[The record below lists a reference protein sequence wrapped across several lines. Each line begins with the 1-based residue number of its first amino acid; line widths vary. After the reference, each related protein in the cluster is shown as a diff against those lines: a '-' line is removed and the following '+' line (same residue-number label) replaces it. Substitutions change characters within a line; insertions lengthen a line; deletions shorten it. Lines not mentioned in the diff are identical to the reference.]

1 MNATAAI
8 KIIPNS
14 YDISSR
20 LLGDVTS
27 AIAEDESKI
36 LPGDIILSRART
48 LTMHSIITLG
58 QIYEYKWDKHNA
70 FQFWSHPAMIVA
82 VKGQKIES
90 RDKSQTAIVK
100 ETALVQAT
108 VNPNGVHYALLKD
121 FRREYSSRMW
131 IFHPEKFT
139 NESNRANALAMAQ
152 ADAGETFYDWLK
164 ERDLLENESPP
175 TEKGKAPKSKSVKRA
190 TYGLLSLASILVSQ
204 LFPGWNFRFFNKGQ
218 VTCSGFVADLM
229 EVGGYSF
236 DSEIHA
242 FPADVAQPLYAELN
256 VTKEEDVD
264 AWVKGAARLR
274 KQISIDKKLTLK
286 NAKKINLTSKAKW
299 MLAFGVLIAICVI
312 VFICSLI
319 PYWPL
324 RLLAGAIIVYLSII
338 AAPVIVYAAFAY
350 YHLSFK
356 GIPKLIA
363 MLRPLYWR
371 KDEDLN

>member
-1 MNATAAI
+1 M
-8 KIIPNS
+8 
-14 YDISSR
+14 
-20 LLGDVTS
+20 
-27 AIAEDESKI
+27 
-36 LPGDIILSRART
+36 
-48 LTMHSIITLG
+48 
-58 QIYEYKWDKHNA
+58 
-70 FQFWSHPAMIVA
+70 
-82 VKGQKIES
+82 
-90 RDKSQTAIVK
+90 
-100 ETALVQAT
+100 
-108 VNPNGVHYALLKD
+108 
-121 FRREYSSRMW
+121 
-131 IFHPEKFT
+131 
-139 NESNRANALAMAQ
+139 
-152 ADAGETFYDWLK
+152 
-164 ERDLLENESPP
+164 
-175 TEKGKAPKSKSVKRA
+175 
-190 TYGLLSLASILVSQ
+190 
-204 LFPGWNFRFFNKGQ
+204 
-218 VTCSGFVADLM
+218 
-229 EVGGYSF
+229 
-236 DSEIHA
+236 
-242 FPADVAQPLYAELN
+242 
-256 VTKEEDVD
+256 TKEEDVD